1 MTVSRTDEI
10 RAAAESRAATLASI
24 ETGVHMLAA
33 ALHQLIIGDTKL
45 SRLAPVLGRRLH
57 DDQQEVGE
65 FIAEHLD
72 KYLPPER
79 REPPP
84 EGVRPLPTRVS
95 SARALESSASR

>member
-1 MTVSRTDEI
+1 MTPSKTDEI

-33 ALHQLIIGDTKL
+33 ALHQLIAADTKL

-57 DDQQEVGE
+57 EDQREVGE

-72 KYLPPER
+72 KYLPLDR
-79 REPPP
+79 REPPAD
-84 EGVRPLPTRVS
+84 GVRPLPTRVT
-95 SARALESSASR
+95 SARTLESSASR